1 MSEVLIVEDEDLV
14 KILNE
19 GKYDP
24 LIYLNTID
32 GRPATPQS
40 RKALYAIPEWLGA
53 ISAYKA
59 DELALVDTVIT
70 PNMLFSKTE
79 VFFIHDAFSSQVV
92 TGVVYNVSMIMSCI
106 QYIINNYIGEDPEG
120 TVYIWCPLNYKFNVN
135 YDEFILELNNL
146 STTANRD
153 IVLLIDKMFYS
164 DNYSYES
171 E

>member
-1 MSEVLIVEDEDLV
+1 MSEVLIVQDLDLV

-19 GKYDP
+19 GTYDP

-40 RKALYAIPEWLGA
+40 KKAMYEIPEWIGA
-53 ISAYKA
+53 ITAYKA

-70 PNMLFSKTE
+70 PNMLIKATE

-92 TGVVYNVSMIMSCI
+92 TGVVFNVSMIISCI
-106 QYIINNYIGEDPEG
+106 NYIIDNYIGEDPEG

-135 YDEFILELNNL
+135 YDEFLTALNVL
-146 STTANRD
+146 SQARNRD